1 MNSIFE
7 KSPKPDDGGNTENMI
22 AQRIE
27 QNRLIPII
35 ALERACDAIP
45 LCQALKAGGLE
56 AAEITFRT
64 PAAREALRMVS
75 EEFPEFA
82 LGAGT
87 VTTIEEVEAAKACG
101 AQFAVAPGLNP
112 RIVRRAQ
119 EVDLP
124 FFPGVC
130 TPSDIEAALELDC
143 TLLKFFP
150 ADAFGGLKTIKALH
164 APYAHRGVRFIPTG
178 GITAANMADYLAHP
192 AVAAVGGSW
201 ITDKKILAA
210 QDWPQVTT
218 LTREALAVAAH
229 CR

>member
-1 MNSIFE
+1 
-7 KSPKPDDGGNTENMI
+7 MI

-27 QNRLIPII
+27 QGRLIPII
-35 ALERACDAIP
+35 ALDRAADAIP

-56 AAEITFRT
+56 VAEITFRT
-64 PAAREALRMVS
+64 SAAREALRLVA
-75 EEFPEFA
+75 EQFPEFA

-87 VTTIEEVEAAKACG
+87 VTTIEEIEAAKACG

-119 EVDLP
+119 ELDLP

-130 TPSDIEAALELDC
+130 TPSDIEAALELGC

-178 GITAANMADYLAHP
+178 GISAANMADYLSHP

-201 ITDKKILAA
+201 LSDKKILAA
-210 QDWPQVTT
+210 QDWSRITT
-218 LTREALAVAAH
+218 LTREAVSLAA
-229 CR
+229 RSR

>member
-1 MNSIFE
+1 
-7 KSPKPDDGGNTENMI
+7 MI
-22 AQRIE
+22 VQRIK
-27 QNRLIPII
+27 QGRLIPII
-35 ALERACDAIP
+35 ALDRASDAIP

-56 AAEITFRT
+56 VAEITFRT

-75 EEFPEFA
+75 EQFPEFA

-130 TPSDIEAALELDC
+130 TPSDIEAALELGC

-150 ADAFGGLKTIKALH
+150 ADALGGMKMLKALH

-178 GITAANMADYLAHP
+178 GITAANMADYLSHP
-192 AVAAVGGSW
+192 SVAAVGGSW
-201 ITDKKILAA
+201 VSDKTLLAA
-210 QDWPQVTT
+210 QDWPRVTA
-218 LTREALAVAAH
+218 LTREALEVAAH
-229 CR
+229 GR